1 MRGSFVW
8 RPRSALAIVPTP
20 RLLLSNSLLPARRDL
35 GFEDKIRS
43 APGSPVAYRALGM
56 PLIVASTLAEDGSS
70 PQEPDQAKAFV
81 MAELARIVQEGGA
94 SMTALAAG
102 TFELRLATGEV
113 FYLQDNAITRI
124 A

>member
-1 MRGSFVW
+1 
-8 RPRSALAIVPTP
+8 
-20 RLLLSNSLLPARRDL
+20 LLSNSLLPTRRHL
-35 GFEDKIRS
+35 GFEGKIRS
-43 APGSPVAYRALGM
+43 APGSRVAYRALGM
-56 PLIVASTLAEDGSS
+56 PLIVASNLAEDGSN
-70 PQEPDQAKAFV
+70 PPEPGLAKALV

-94 SMTALAAG
+94 SMAALAGG